1 VIRLWV
7 FLHLIGF
14 TVWIGGGLASMVAG
28 IVSKGEERARL
39 GAVVRAQAA
48 VQKVLVAPGA
58 LLTVLSGLML
68 TFAMT
73 SLQGGQVGFSL
84 WLVLMQGAGVVAAL
98 IVLLVG
104 LPTSSKLARMDPLG
118 PNAAYFDELRQRQRL
133 TGSIAGALALV
144 ALVGGAMLA
153 GP

>member
-7 FLHLIGF
+7 FLHIIGF
-14 TVWIGGGLASMVAG
+14 TLWIGGGLASMVAG

-48 VQKVLVAPGA
+48 VQRVLVAPGA
-58 LLTVLSGLML
+58 LLTVLSGVML

-73 SLQGGQVGFSL
+73 SLSGGEAGFSI
-84 WLVLMQGAGVVAAL
+84 WLVLMQGAGLVGAL

-104 LPTSSKLARMDPLG
+104 LPTSSKLTRVDPQG
-118 PNAAYFDELRQRQRL
+118 PNADYFDELRQRQR
-133 TGSIAGALALV
+133 TTSSIAGVFALA

-153 GP
+153 

>member
-1 VIRLWV
+1 VIRLWI
-7 FLHLIGF
+7 FLHIVGF
-14 TVWIGGGLASMVAG
+14 TLWIGGGLASMVAG

-48 VQKVLVAPGA
+48 VQRMLVAPGA

-73 SLQGGQVGFSL
+73 SLRGGEAGFSF
-84 WLVLMQGAGVVAAL
+84 WLVLMQGTGLVGAL

-104 LPTSSKLARMDPLG
+104 LPTSARLARIDPEG
-118 PNAAYFDELRQRQRL
+118 ANAVYFDELRQRQRV
-133 TGSIAGALALV
+133 TSSIAGVFAVA

-153 GP
+153 

>member
-7 FLHLIGF
+7 FLHIIGF
-14 TVWIGGGLASMVAG
+14 TLWIGGGLASMVAG

-39 GAVVRAQAA
+39 GAVIRAQAA
-48 VQKVLVAPGA
+48 MQKVLVAPGA
-58 LLTVLSGLML
+58 LLSVLSGLML

-73 SLQGGQVGFSL
+73 SLRGGEAGFSI
-84 WLVLMQGAGVVAAL
+84 WLVLMQGAGLAGAL

-104 LPTSSKLARMDPLG
+104 LPTSSKLARIDPLG
-118 PNAAYFDELRQRQRL
+118 PNAAYFDELRQRQRI
-133 TGSIAGALALV
+133 TSSIAGVFALA

-153 GP
+153 

>member
-7 FLHLIGF
+7 FLHIIGF
-14 TVWIGGGLASMVAG
+14 TLWIGGGLASMVAG

-48 VQKVLVAPGA
+48 VQRVLVAPGA

-68 TFAMT
+68 TFAVT
-73 SLQGGQVGFSL
+73 SLSGGEAGFSI
-84 WLVLMQGAGVVAAL
+84 WLVLMQGAGLVGAL

-104 LPTSSKLARMDPLG
+104 LPTSSKLARIDPQG
-118 PNAAYFDELRQRQRL
+118 PNAAYFDELRQRQRV
-133 TGSIAGALALV
+133 TSSIAGVFALA
-144 ALVGGAMLA
+144 ALVGGAMVA
-153 GP
+153 

>member
-7 FLHLIGF
+7 FLHIIGF
-14 TVWIGGGLASMVAG
+14 TLWIGGGLASMVAG
-28 IVSKGEERARL
+28 IVSRDEERARL

-68 TFAMT
+68 TFAVT
-73 SLQGGQVGFSL
+73 SLTGGEAGFSL
-84 WLVLMQGAGVVAAL
+84 WLVLMQGAGLVGAL

-104 LPTSSKLARMDPLG
+104 LPTSSKLARLDPQG
-118 PNAAYFDELRQRQRL
+118 PNAAYFDELRQRQRV
-133 TGSIAGALALV
+133 TSSIAGVFALV
-144 ALVGGAMLA
+144 ALVGGAMIA
-153 GP
+153 

>member
-7 FLHLIGF
+7 FLHIIGF
-14 TVWIGGGLASMVAG
+14 TLWIGGGLASMVAG
-28 IVSKGEERARL
+28 IVSRDEERARL

-68 TFAMT
+68 TFAVT
-73 SLQGGQVGFSL
+73 SLTGGEAGFSL
-84 WLVLMQGAGVVAAL
+84 WLVLMQGAGLVGAL

-104 LPTSSKLARMDPLG
+104 LPTSSKLARLDPQG
-118 PNAAYFDELRQRQRL
+118 ANAAYFDELRQRQRV
-133 TGSIAGALALV
+133 TSSIAGVFALV
-144 ALVGGAMLA
+144 ALVGGAMIA
-153 GP
+153 